1 MELQGKKVIVAG
13 SGISGIGAVK
23 LLDRLNADIVLYDG
37 NEKLTKEEV
46 AAKLPEGVEA
56 EIVLGELTK
65 EALFGA
71 EIMVVSPGIPV
82 DAPCV
87 EQARAAGLIIW
98 GEIELA
104 YQSSKGML
112 AGITGTNGKT
122 TTTALTGEILKS
134 FYKSTFVVGNIGIPY
149 TSVALDMTEESAT
162 VAEISSFQL
171 ETVWEFAP
179 KVTAILNI
187 TPDHLNRHK
196 TMETYIEVKESIT
209 KNQKPEDTCVLNYED
224 EVLRAFGEQLPLQ
237 VVFFSSKRELE
248 KGLYLDGEMIT
259 YRTGT
264 EQIPVV
270 KVSEMQL
277 VGSHNVE
284 NVMAAVAI
292 TYAMGVP
299 MENIRET
306 IRSFKAVEHRVEFVR
321 DKDNVLYYND
331 SKGTNPDASIQAI
344 RAMSRP
350 TLLIGGGYDKQSEF
364 DTYIDAFD
372 GKIKY
377 LVLMGATRDKIAKTA
392 REKGF
397 TDIIMVDSL
406 KEAVEVCAAKAESGD
421 AVLLSPA
428 CASWDMF
435 KSFEER
441 GCLFKE
447 YVNNL

>member
-1 MELQGKKVIVAG
+1 MNLQGKKVIVAG
-13 SGISGIGAVK
+13 SGISGMGAVR
-23 LLDRLNADIVLYDG
+23 LLNALKARVVLYDG
-37 NEKLTKEEV
+37 NEALKIEDIE
-46 AAKLPEGVEA
+46 ARLPEGRKP
-56 EIVLGELTK
+56 EIVLGALTK
-65 EALFGA
+65 EALAGA
-71 EIMVVSPGIPV
+71 EIMVVSPGIAV

-134 FYKSTFVVGNIGIPY
+134 FYESTFVVGNIGIPY
-149 TSVALDMTEESAT
+149 TSVALDMKEESAT

-187 TPDHLNRHK
+187 TPDHLDRHK
-196 TMETYIEVKESIT
+196 TMENYIAVKESIT
-209 KNQKPEDTCVLNYED
+209 KNQKAEDTCVLNYED
-224 EVLRAFGEQLPLQ
+224 EVLRIFGEELPVQ

-248 KGLYLDGEMIT
+248 RGLYLDGEMIT
-259 YRTGT
+259 YRTAT
-264 EQIPVV
+264 ETIPVV
-270 KVSEMQL
+270 KVSEMKL

-306 IRSFKAVEHRVEFVR
+306 IRNFKAVEHRVEFVR

-350 TLLIGGGYDKQSEF
+350 TILIGGGYDKHSEF
-364 DTYIDAFD
+364 DTYIGAFD
-372 GKIKY
+372 GKVKY

-392 REKGF
+392 RDMGF
-397 TDIIMVDSL
+397 TDIIMVESM
-406 KEAVEVCAAKAESGD
+406 KEAVEVCAAKAEPGD

-428 CASWDMF
+428 CASWGMF
-435 KSFEER
+435 KNYEER
-441 GCLFKE
+441 GRLFKE
-447 YVNNL
+447 YVNAL

>member
-1 MELQGKKVIVAG
+1 MNLQGKKVIVAG
-13 SGISGIGAVK
+13 SGISGMGAVR
-23 LLDRLNADIVLYDG
+23 LLNARKARVVLYDG
-37 NEKLTKEEV
+37 NEALKIEDIE
-46 AAKLPEGVEA
+46 ARLPEGRKP

-65 EALFGA
+65 EALAGA
-71 EIMVVSPGIPV
+71 EIMVVSPGIAV

-134 FYKSTFVVGNIGIPY
+134 FYESTFVVGNIGIPY
-149 TSVALDMTEESAT
+149 TSVALDMKEESAT

-171 ETVWEFAP
+171 ETVWKFAP

-187 TPDHLNRHK
+187 TPDHLDRHK
-196 TMETYIEVKESIT
+196 TMENYIAVKERIT
-209 KNQKPEDTCVLNYED
+209 KNQKAEDTCVLNYED
-224 EVLRAFGEQLPLQ
+224 EVLRRFGETLPVQ

-248 KGLYLDGEMIT
+248 RGLYLDGEMIT
-259 YRTGT
+259 YRTDAET
-264 EQIPVV
+264 IPVV
-270 KVSEMQL
+270 KVSEMKL

-306 IRSFKAVEHRVEFVR
+306 IRNFKAVEHRVEFVR

-350 TLLIGGGYDKQSEF
+350 TILIGGGYDKHSEF
-364 DTYIDAFD
+364 DTYIGAFD
-372 GKIKY
+372 GKVKY

-392 REKGF
+392 RDMGF
-397 TDIIMVDSL
+397 TDIIMVESM
-406 KEAVEVCAAKAESGD
+406 KEAVEVCAAKAKPGD

-428 CASWDMF
+428 CASWGMF
-435 KSFEER
+435 KNYEER
-441 GCLFKE
+441 GRLFKE
-447 YVNNL
+447 YVNAL

>member
-1 MELQGKKVIVAG
+1 MNLQGKKVIVAG
-13 SGISGIGAVK
+13 SGISGMGAVR
-23 LLDRLNADIVLYDG
+23 LLHALQARVVLYDG
-37 NEKLTKEEV
+37 NEALKIEDIE
-46 AAKLPEGVEA
+46 ARLPEGKRP
-56 EIVLGELTK
+56 EIVLGELTN
-65 EALFGA
+65 ETLAGA
-71 EIMVVSPGIPV
+71 EIMVVSPGIAV

-134 FYKSTFVVGNIGIPY
+134 FYESTFVVGNIGIPY
-149 TSVALDMTEESAT
+149 TSVALDMKEESAT

-187 TPDHLNRHK
+187 TPDHLDRHK
-196 TMETYIEVKESIT
+196 TMENYIAVKERIT
-209 KNQKPEDTCVLNYED
+209 KNQKAEDTCVLNYED
-224 EVLRAFGEQLPLQ
+224 EVLRKFGEELPVQ
-237 VVFFSSKRELE
+237 VVFFSSRRELE
-248 KGLYLDGEMIT
+248 RGLYLDGEMIT
-259 YRTGT
+259 YRTAT
-264 EQIPVV
+264 ETIPVV
-270 KVSEMQL
+270 KVSEMKL

-306 IRSFKAVEHRVEFVR
+306 IRNFKAVEHRVEFVR
-321 DKDNVLYYND
+321 DKDDVLYYND

-350 TLLIGGGYDKQSEF
+350 TILIGGGYDKHSEF
-364 DTYIDAFD
+364 DTYIGAFD

-392 REKGF
+392 RDMGF
-397 TDIIMVDSL
+397 TDIIMVESM
-406 KEAVEVCAAKAESGD
+406 KEAVEVCAAKANPGD

-428 CASWDMF
+428 CASWGMF
-435 KSFEER
+435 KNYEER
-441 GCLFKE
+441 GRLFKE
-447 YVNNL
+447 YVNAL